1 MLDYASLPEQYSLR
15 LILIR
20 HGEPWPETRGRC
32 YGRLGFGLSDVG
44 RKQIQDKLH
53 LIGPLSATALYA
65 SPVRRALESAAIAGV
80 SLQLQPIV
88 CPDLQEINFGKFEG
102 LTYDEIEKLYPD
114 EFRLWMERPA
124 EIKFPA
130 GDSFAEVKSRV
141 LRFKNLLLKT
151 HHRETVIAVSHG
163 GTNRIMLADALGVQ
177 DHKIFCLDQ
186 AYAAVNIIDY
196 LEESP
201 VVRLVNG

>member
-1 MLDYASLPEQYSLR
+1 MLDYGSLPKQYSLR

-20 HGEPWPETRGRC
+20 HGEPWPDTKGRC
-32 YGRLGFGLSDVG
+32 YGRLDIGLSDIG
-44 RKQIQDKLH
+44 LRQIQDKVH
-53 LIGPLSATALYA
+53 SIGPLSAGALYA
-65 SPVRRALESAAIAGV
+65 SPVKRALESAAIAGV
-80 SLQLQPIV
+80 SLQLRPIV
-88 CPDLQEINFGKFEG
+88 CPDLQEIDFGRFEG
-102 LTYDEIEKLYPD
+102 LTYDEIEKLYPN

-124 EIKFPA
+124 EINFPA
-130 GDSFAEVKSRV
+130 GESFAEVKLRV

-163 GTNRIMLADALGVQ
+163 GTNRIMLADALGIP

-186 AYAAVNIIDY
+186 AHAAVNIIDY
-196 LEESP
+196 LEEFP